1 MLQVNIG
8 ALKER
13 QTELAKSVSFQ
24 DKIIFD
30 AIRYVAGFSVSFR
43 GSTCVCSAVV
53 LDFKTLKIVE
63 KKFLVTKA
71 DMNYLSGFE
80 AFREG
85 PPICQLYYDLE
96 YEPDVIMVSGHGAAH
111 PFACGLATFV
121 GVELGK
127 PTFGAAK
134 NLIFGEEKDDTII
147 IDGQAYGKVIKTRE
161 YANPLYISP
170 GNLISV
176 ETVAEI
182 VRKCVI
188 PPHKLPEPLHVA
200 HRQAKKVLDE
210 QKVDAVE
217 HEKEVVQEHE

>member
-1 MLQVNIG
+1 MLRLNIG

-13 QTELAKSVSFQ
+13 QADLAKNASLQ
-24 DKIIFD
+24 DKFTLEQ
-30 AIRYVAGFSVSFR
+30 IRYVAGFSISFR
-43 GSTCVCSAVV
+43 GSTCVCAAAV

-71 DMNYLSGFE
+71 DINYLLGFE

-111 PFACGLATFV
+111 PSACGLATFV

-134 NLIFGEEKDDTII
+134 NLIFGEEKEGLIL
-147 IDGQAYGKVIKTRE
+147 IDGETYGKAVKTRE
-161 YANPLYISP
+161 YANPLYVSP

-176 ETVAEI
+176 ESAAEI

-188 PPHKLPEPLHVA
+188 PPHKLPEPLHIA
-200 HRQAKKVLDE
+200 HKLAKKVLDE
-210 QKVDAVE
+210 QKEEV
-217 HEKEVVQEHE
+217 HEKKMVQENE